1 MPDKIYRIGTSLF
14 LGPLA
19 FITDV
24 GKPHTLFH
32 RYSHIRHKHG
42 YNRIF
47 LRYERLGGTHV
58 KSIGLAT
65 VHVTEFKFIERRQ
78 PAAGSLQ
85 WYCNRKTGK
94 SREFAQI
101 IIQHLRQYA
110 AQLLFTASL
119 VRQGREQSTAHHL
132 QTVQTRR
139 IQLFVSAPAAVEYKY
154 KHHHHKK
161 KDCSHSKQYIK
172 FRGTLFGNGDTTLEV
187 LVQACRCQQLQI
199 GIAVDVRCLNLTNT
213 GKGTACLTAHTQ
225 HTLRDIIYTVYRDI
239 INISSLAV
247 SIKSIIAKLFP

>member
-1 MPDKIYRIGTSLF
+1 M
-14 LGPLA
+14 
-19 FITDV
+19 
-24 GKPHTLFH
+24 
-32 RYSHIRHKHG
+32 
-42 YNRIF
+42 
-47 LRYERLGGTHV
+47 
-58 KSIGLAT
+58 
-65 VHVTEFKFIERRQ
+65 
-78 PAAGSLQ
+78 
-85 WYCNRKTGK
+85 
-94 SREFAQI
+94 
-101 IIQHLRQYA
+101 
-110 AQLLFTASL
+110 
-119 VRQGREQSTAHHL
+119 
-132 QTVQTRR
+132 
-139 IQLFVSAPAAVEYKY
+139 SAPAAVEDKD

-225 HTLRDIIYTVYRDI
+225 HTLRDIIDTVYRDI